1 MAFNH
6 SKDSVTLVTC
16 SESGKTSRVGEA
28 LSQEREAAFL
38 PGMMVTLSPD
48 LSPLPSACQERYEA
62 AIQRSVK
69 KTWAEIRQQR
79 WSWAGALHHSSPG
92 HKTSE

>member
-1 MAFNH
+1 M
-6 SKDSVTLVTC
+6 
-16 SESGKTSRVGEA
+16 GED
-28 LSQEREAAFL
+28 FL
-38 PGMMVTLSPD
+38 PGMVVDPESRPLFSPIG
-48 LSPLPSACQERYEA
+48 SQERYEA

-92 HKTSE
+92 RKTSEWAGNAGGWLGRTGAC

>member
-1 MAFNH
+1 MI
-6 SKDSVTLVTC
+6 
-16 SESGKTSRVGEA
+16 
-28 LSQEREAAFL
+28 
-38 PGMMVTLSPD
+38 LSPD
-48 LSPLPSACQERYEA
+48 PSPLPPPHQERYEA

-92 HKTSE
+92 RKTSECAGGAAGWAGEVAA

>member
-1 MAFNH
+1 MLGWGWHCPGREPF
-6 SKDSVTLVTC
+6 SQVG
-16 SESGKTSRVGEA
+16 GK
-28 LSQEREAAFL
+28 L
-38 PGMMVTLSPD
+38 LSPD
-48 LSPLPSACQERYEA
+48 FSPRPPPHQERYEA

-92 HKTSE
+92 RKTREGAGGAAGWEGEAGA